1 MARDWERAGA
11 DTAVSVA
18 SSERKETEQGM
29 RLGGETDPPPGA
41 GEHVNDEEQ
50 GAEEPEDLEQAR
62 PEEDVAEVADAAA
75 QGPKPP
81 RKTGFRTHRSSAVSR
96 PAVKLRRVPFN

>member
-50 GAEEPEDLEQAR
+50 DAEEPEDLEQAR

-75 QGPKPP
+75 QGTKPP
-81 RKTGFRTHRSSAVSR
+81 RKTGSGTHLSC
-96 PAVKLRRVPFN
+96 KLRRSPPP